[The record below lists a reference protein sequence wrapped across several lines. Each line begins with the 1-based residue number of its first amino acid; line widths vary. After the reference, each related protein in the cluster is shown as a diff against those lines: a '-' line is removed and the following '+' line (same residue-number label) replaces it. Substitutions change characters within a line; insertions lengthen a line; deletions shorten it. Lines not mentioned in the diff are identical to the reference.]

1 MNGMNG
7 TGDRDLVGRVLRAS
21 TSGFDCGTH
30 STRIDDRHTFGA
42 FVKVRVASGSRPCDA
57 IGLIHTI
64 RIDDDPL
71 VRELVMAMNVD
82 NSTLLD
88 QRDNRMVPVETCV
101 LNVGYLEG
109 GIFIQSL
116 PPRPPLSLSEVTLC
130 NAQEVYQFTQRCDY
144 FRLVLN
150 ASEVAS
156 DDLLAAA
163 LQYARWAYPESE
175 QYDFMVRCGRHIAR
189 MLANDL
195 KRLSHILTLIR
206 PS

>member
-1 MNGMNG
+1 MQNGNNVLNN
-7 TGDRDLVGRVLRAS
+7 DLVGRVLRAS

-42 FVKVRVASGSRPCDA
+42 FVKVRVASGSKPCDA

-101 LNVGYLEG
+101 LNVGYIEEG
-109 GIFIQSL
+109 MILHSL
-116 PPRPPLSLSEVTLC
+116 PPRPPLSLSEVYLC
-130 NAQEVYQFTQRCDY
+130 SAQEVYYFTQNCDF
-144 FRLVLN
+144 FRIVLN

-156 DDLLAAA
+156 DDLLASSLRYAA
-163 LQYARWAYPESE
+163 WAYPEHE
-175 QYDFMVRCGRHIAR
+175 RYDFVVRCGRHIAR
-189 MLANDL
+189 QLANDL
-195 KRLSHILTLIR
+195 KRLSHVLALIR
-206 PS
+206 P

>member
-1 MNGMNG
+1 MENGSG
-7 TGDRDLVGRVLRAS
+7 IDREIVGRVLRAS
-21 TSGFDCGTH
+21 TSGYDCGTH

-42 FVKVRVASGSRPCDA
+42 FVKVRVANSNHPCDA

-101 LNVGYLEG
+101 LNVGYIEG
-109 GIFIQSL
+109 RSIVHSL
-116 PPRPPLSLSEVTLC
+116 PPRPPLSLAEVRLC
-130 NAQEVYQFTQRCDY
+130 TAEEVYYFTQRCDF
-144 FRLVLN
+144 FRIVLQ

-163 LQYARWAYPESE
+163 LRYAAGAYPENE
-175 QYDFMVRCGRHIAR
+175 RYQFMVRCGRHIAR
-189 MLANDL
+189 LLANDL

-206 PS
+206 P

>member
-1 MNGMNG
+1 MHNH
-7 TGDRDLVGRVLRAS
+7 TELEQDVIGRVLRAS

-30 STRIDDRHTFGA
+30 SNRIDERHTFGA
-42 FVKVRVASGSRPCDA
+42 FVKVRVANSTRSCDA

-101 LNVGYLEG
+101 LNVGYIEG
-109 GIFIQSL
+109 GVVVHSL
-116 PPRPPLSLSEVTLC
+116 PPRPPLSLSEVSLC
-130 NAQEVYQFTQRCDY
+130 TGEEVYEFTRRCDF

-163 LQYARWAYPESE
+163 LRYASWAYPENE
-175 QYDFMVRCGRHIAR
+175 RYDFMVRCGRHIAR
-189 MLANDL
+189 LLANDL
-195 KRLSHILTLIR
+195 KRLSHVLTLIR
-206 PS
+206 P